1 MDIGVPFRVFGPI
14 DVSTAI
20 AFVKTL
26 PDDAWVR
33 NTFRQDVHA
42 DKAHAATRAIIFKH
56 EWQRW
61 RNPWQIHSMEDLV
74 RAWARE
80 TGIDP
85 TPFLPKIE
93 RETDV
98 GPVYVFP
105 EWTEYEPVLGPIV
118 EEAVNYVRTPNGFVT
133 RIALVLMA
141 PGHKIPPHVDC
152 QIMAGRAH
160 RLHVPL
166 IAPPGVEYKIGGKK
180 LRMKVGRVY
189 DFNNR
194 IRHSVRHNGKLPRI
208 NLFVDYYPNPSLY
221 VRSPLEF

>member
-14 DVSTAI
+14 DVSA
-20 AFVKTL
+20 AVDFVKNM
-26 PDDAWVR
+26 PSDAWVR
-33 NTFRQDVHA
+33 NTFRQDVLA

-61 RNPWQIHSMEDLV
+61 NNPWRIHSMEDLV
-74 RAWARE
+74 RAWGKE
-80 TGIDP
+80 KGIDP
-85 TPFLPKIE
+85 APFLPEIE

-105 EWTEYEPVLGPIV
+105 EWLEYEPVLGPLV
-118 EEAVNYVRTPNGFVT
+118 EKAVDYVRTPQGFVT
-133 RIALVLMA
+133 RIALVWMS
-141 PGHKIPPHVDC
+141 PGHKIPPHVDG
-152 QIMAGRAH
+152 QIMAERAH
-160 RLHVPL
+160 RLHISLVS
-166 IAPPGVEYKIGGKK
+166 PPGVEYKIGGKK
-180 LRMKVGRVY
+180 LKMKVGRIY

-221 VRSPLEF
+221 VRSPLKV